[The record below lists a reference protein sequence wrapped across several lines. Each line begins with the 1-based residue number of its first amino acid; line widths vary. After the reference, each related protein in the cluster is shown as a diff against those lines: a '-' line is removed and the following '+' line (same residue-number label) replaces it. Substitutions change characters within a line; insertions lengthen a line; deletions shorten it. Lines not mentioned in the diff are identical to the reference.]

1 LAFGLF
7 DDLSCF
13 FELLLQHGC
22 IYARA
27 TPICVDDCQRYEAL
41 SVQPLGKA
49 IGDFPTSLDFRRHN
63 EKIWNQWRQ
72 LKFPSVW
79 AGGKMGVAE
88 MAESMSLL
96 DRCRESILRLAA
108 TQPPD
113 GKRAISVLAEIF
125 QANGGPGSY
134 DGQPGQSQ
142 DFAAADRRPKPRRA
156 A

>member
-1 LAFGLF
+1 MSFSQGLIF
-7 DDLSCF
+7 L
-13 FELLLQHGC
+13 
-22 IYARA
+22 
-27 TPICVDDCQRYEAL
+27 
-41 SVQPLGKA
+41 
-49 IGDFPTSLDFRRHN
+49 RHN

-125 QANGGPGSY
+125 QANAGSGSY
-134 DGQPGQSQ
+134 DGQPGPSQ
-142 DFAAADRRPKPRRA
+142 DFAATDRRPKPSRRA